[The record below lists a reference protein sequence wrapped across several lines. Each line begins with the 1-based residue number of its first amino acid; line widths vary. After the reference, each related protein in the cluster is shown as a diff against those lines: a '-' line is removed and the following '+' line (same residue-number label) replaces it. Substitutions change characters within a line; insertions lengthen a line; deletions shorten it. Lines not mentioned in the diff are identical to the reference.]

1 MHIRLRMLATDDT
14 YQRGPNATV
23 VECPRNR
30 FKRGRAGSSDASMT
44 GKSPVANWSA
54 APIWICGSVRDAAY
68 FNFRRW

>member
-1 MHIRLRMLATDDT
+1 VPGGKVFKAGLTGCMPRSLSALVIVSSVVAPVLRI
-14 YQRGPNATV
+14 
-23 VECPRNR
+23 
-30 FKRGRAGSSDASMT
+30 ASIT